1 MFGQIRASIG
11 LVAMTLIEI
20 LESRKEALNA
30 QQVAELLGL
39 SKKQVYEMAATGK
52 LPSFRIGKAVRF
64 DAQDLA
70 EWLRRKKHLDEQSGP
85 GKVKGGQRR
94 VPVERNDRTS
104 PEHVWRKKVNA

>member
-64 DAQDLA
+64 DAQELA
-70 EWLRRKKHLDEQSGP
+70 EWLRKKKDLEEQPSP
-85 GKVKGGQRR
+85 GKVREGQRR
-94 VPVERNDRTS
+94 VLLERKGGMTS
-104 PEHVWRKKVNA
+104 PDHVWRKRVD

>member
-1 MFGQIRASIG
+1 MFVQTRASTG

-20 LESRKEALNA
+20 LESREEALNA

-39 SKKQVYEMAATGK
+39 SKKQVYQMAATGK

-70 EWLRRKKHLDEQSGP
+70 EWLRKQKHLDEQPGP
-85 GKVKGGQRR
+85 GKPKKGHRR
-94 VPVERNDRTS
+94 VSTERNGTMS
-104 PEHVWRKKVNA
+104 